1 MAPEPE
7 RQTPAFNSDEFK
19 ATDPWSHDEP
29 PRWNDAAAPLAAE
42 DDDPVLVVE
51 DDDPSPK
58 APVRREEYRNL
69 FSRLRGD

>member
-1 MAPEPE
+1 MTPE
-7 RQTPAFNSDEFK
+7 RARPRPENDAVDFERPNS
-19 ATDPWSHDEP
+19 WSRGDAPH
-29 PRWNDAAAPLAAE
+29 WNDAAGSPVAE

-58 APVRREEYRNL
+58 SPVRREEYRNL